1 MSLREKTLKNKQ
13 DERAG
18 ASSQDRETGRCEAPP
33 PPESV
38 HRTERGDP
46 ARESRGARRG
56 SAGLGRGLQKNQGRD
71 HVRQLSSL
79 FQAPLSG
86 DFEGLSVEGAG
97 RFLSGRLLPLVR
109 VLCRGP
115 SLLRASPPAVCEAQG
130 RSSPRAGS
138 GWRRGDGERQKR
150 RGVAG
155 LSAFARC
162 GQAARPTH
170 RPKRGGRSPRAPLPC
185 SPCPLRACPRP
196 HLPLTRTTAHTEGPF
211 DLGHLA

>member
-13 DERAG
+13 DERRG
-18 ASSQDRETGRCEAPP
+18 ASSRDRETRRCEAPP

-86 DFEGLSVEGAG
+86 DFEGLSVDGAG

-130 RSSPRAGS
+130 RSSPRAGPTRLWLAAW
-138 GWRRGDGERQKR
+138 GRRAAEKERSR
-150 RGVAG
+150 RPERLRPLRPGRQAHAPPEAWGPLPLSPSPLLPVSPPS
-155 LSAFARC
+155 LSAPSPAPHEDDGPHR
-162 GQAARPTH
+162 RP
-170 RPKRGGRSPRAPLPC
+170 L
-185 SPCPLRACPRP
+185 
-196 HLPLTRTTAHTEGPF
+196 
-211 DLGHLA
+211 

>member
-13 DERAG
+13 DERRG
-18 ASSQDRETGRCEAPP
+18 ASSQDRETRRCEAPP

-115 SLLRASPPAVCEAQG
+115 SLLRASPPAVCEVQG
-130 RSSPRAGS
+130 RSSPRAGPT
-138 GWRRGDGERQKR
+138 GLRLAAWGRRAAEKERSR
-150 RGVAG
+150 RPEHLRPLRPGRQAHAPPEAWGPLSPSPSPLLPVSPPS
-155 LSAFARC
+155 LSAPSPAPHEDDGPHR
-162 GQAARPTH
+162 RP
-170 RPKRGGRSPRAPLPC
+170 L
-185 SPCPLRACPRP
+185 
-196 HLPLTRTTAHTEGPF
+196 
-211 DLGHLA
+211 

>member
-1 MSLREKTLKNKQ
+1 M
-13 DERAG
+13 
-18 ASSQDRETGRCEAPP
+18 
-33 PPESV
+33 

-71 HVRQLSSL
+71 HVRQLSLL

-97 RFLSGRLLPLVR
+97 RFLSGRLPPLVR

-130 RSSPRAGS
+130 RSSPRAGPTRLWLAAW
-138 GWRRGDGERQKR
+138 GRRAAEKERSR
-150 RGVAG
+150 RPERLRPLRPGRQAHAPPEAWGPLPPSPSPLLPVSPPS
-155 LSAFARC
+155 LSAPSPAPHEDDGPHR
-162 GQAARPTH
+162 RP
-170 RPKRGGRSPRAPLPC
+170 L
-185 SPCPLRACPRP
+185 
-196 HLPLTRTTAHTEGPF
+196 
-211 DLGHLA
+211 